1 MTSNSNINP
10 SPTGVG
16 APDPQGPSNP
26 ASASTS
32 ASISAP
38 ASKSQTLSAS
48 QPLYPGLGA
57 NFAHNPQGPGPYTV
71 NYDQEAYSQYM
82 ADEEAAAIATAA
94 GTGTGT
100 APGAAAE
107 TKKTKT
113 PKQIYRELYFS
124 VYPRRQNKGGFHTLL
139 LHKRLILVRLK
150 QWVRR
155 ALNPAISD
163 PRGDPSPIDF
173 ECAEHQRVRER
184 I

>member
-1 MTSNSNINP
+1 MTSNTNSN
-10 SPTGVG
+10 SSFSG
-16 APDPQGPSNP
+16 AGTSNPQGPSKTNP

-38 ASKSQTLSAS
+38 ASSQSQTQ

-57 NFAHNPQGPGPYTV
+57 NFAHNPQAPGPYTV
-71 NYDQEAYSQYM
+71 NYDQETYSQYM
-82 ADEEAAAIATAA
+82 ADEDAAALAAEAA
-94 GTGTGT
+94 TGTGST
-100 APGAAAE
+100 GPE

-113 PKQIYRELYFS
+113 PKQIYRE
-124 VYPRRQNKGGFHTLL
+124 
-139 LHKRLILVRLK
+139 

-173 ECAEHQRVRER
+173 ECAENQSVRER